1 MFALMSTD
9 TTDLSSVIQQLIGT
23 GINESQ
29 IVATLNA
36 EGIEVSL
43 PTINRIKNGLIKRTR
58 FDIGSALVRLLKK
71 RARSSRAA

>member
-1 MFALMSTD
+1 MLALMS
-9 TTDLSSVIQQLIGT
+9 TDLSSVIHQLIGT

-29 IVATLNA
+29 IVATLKA